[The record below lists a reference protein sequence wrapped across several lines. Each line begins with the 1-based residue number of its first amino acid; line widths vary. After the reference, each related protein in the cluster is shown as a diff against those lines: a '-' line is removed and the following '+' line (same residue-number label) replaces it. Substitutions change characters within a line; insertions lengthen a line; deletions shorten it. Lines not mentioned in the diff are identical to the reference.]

1 MSDIEESRVTAL
13 VEGPVRDV
21 GTETGSVGGE
31 LFAILDSLPETRRWR
46 AEILDGETITLS
58 PTPIGLH
65 QENVHLLN
73 EQLRPCLPK
82 GHRAEGNLEIRLP
95 ALRRSVVPDLFVAPV
110 SVLRTPEHSI
120 PPDDVLLVA
129 EVVSPGSTQVDR
141 TLKLGIYA
149 EALIP
154 CFILVDPLEEKTT
167 VFTQPEKDEYKT
179 VQKYRF
185 GETFKIADPFEAEV
199 DSSDFLPYD

>member
-13 VEGPVRDV
+13 VDGPVRDV
-21 GTETGSVGGE
+21 GTGAESVGGE

-65 QENVHLLN
+65 QENVYLLD

-82 GHRAEGNLEIRLP
+82 GHRTEGNLEIRLP
-95 ALRRSVVPDLFVAPV
+95 ALERSVVPDLFVAPV
-110 SVLRTPEHSI
+110 AVLRTPEHSV

-129 EVVSPGSTQVDR
+129 EVVSPGSTRADR
-141 TLKLGIYA
+141 TVKPGIYA
-149 EALIP
+149 QAQIP
-154 CFILVDPLEEKTT
+154 CFILVDPLEENTT
-167 VFTQPEKDEYKT
+167 VFSRPGKDEYKT
-179 VQKYRF
+179 VQKFGF
-185 GETFKIADPFEAEV
+185 GETFKIADPFEAQV
-199 DSSDFLPYD
+199 DSSDFLAYE